1 MDKAEAARGA
11 AVFVARVL
19 AELEAIAREHA
30 DLALLAY
37 LIETARAE
45 AEARGGRAAT

>member
-1 MDKAEAARGA
+1 MDEAEAARGA

-19 AELEAIAREHA
+19 ADLEAVAREHEG
-30 DLALLAY
+30 LELLAY

-45 AEARGGRAAT
+45 AMAAARRRPE

>member
-1 MDKAEAARGA
+1 MDGSGAARGA
-11 AVFVARVL
+11 AAFIERVL
-19 AELEAIAREHA
+19 ADLEAVAREHP

-45 AEARGGRAAT
+45 ALARTSEIP

>member
-11 AVFVARVL
+11 AVLIERVL
-19 AELEAIAREHA
+19 SDLEAVAREHEGL
-30 DLALLAY
+30 DLLAY

-45 AEARGGRAAT
+45 AQARAG